1 MSKFT
6 AGQEIN
12 VVKPLIS
19 GWTGIGIVTE
29 YQEDTDTIKFTKKNS
44 SETECFCAS
53 TDVEGHE
60 DE

>member
-6 AGQEIN
+6 VGQEIN
-12 VVKPLIS
+12 VVKPLNS

-29 YQEDTDTIKFTKKNS
+29 YQEDTDTIKFTKKDNA
-44 SETECFCAS
+44 EAHCFCAS